1 MAAPVEIR
9 IPKYPPCWDS
19 CGSCR
24 TEQVFIQSVLVG
36 PGDKVKYDDT
46 VLVLETGKVAVD
58 IGAPQDGTI
67 IAVYVET
74 NDPVD
79 EGDLVALLEVDA

>member
-1 MAAPVEIR
+1 
-9 IPKYPPCWDS
+9 
-19 CGSCR
+19 
-24 TEQVFIQSVLVG
+24 
-36 PGDKVKYDDT
+36 